1 MFIKP
6 APSANP
12 AFCIA
17 PSRFC
22 CSPINRP
29 LHSPHQPLRTCT
41 TSSYPRGSRVVLLV
55 NRTSRSLPSP
65 TLALYQKLALVHSEL
80 PFSRVSCL
88 FLCKTFYSFAR
99 PLKAAAAVS
108 NPASTSMA
116 SASQFYSFKPLD
128 KKGQPFDFSTLKGKV
143 VLIVNTASKCGFTP
157 QFDGL
162 EMLYKQLKKEYG
174 DAFEMIGF
182 PCNQFGGQDPGS
194 NDDIQTFCRIN
205 YGVTFPVLGK
215 VEVNGDGAD
224 PVWQWLKKEKPG
236 LLGLQRVK
244 WNFEKFLVSKDG
256 KVVGRWASTTKPE
269 ALKAPI
275 EAELKKP
282 DPKE

>member
-1 MFIKP
+1 
-6 APSANP
+6 
-12 AFCIA
+12 
-17 PSRFC
+17 
-22 CSPINRP
+22 
-29 LHSPHQPLRTCT
+29 
-41 TSSYPRGSRVVLLV
+41 
-55 NRTSRSLPSP
+55 
-65 TLALYQKLALVHSEL
+65 
-80 PFSRVSCL
+80 
-88 FLCKTFYSFAR
+88 
-99 PLKAAAAVS
+99 
-108 NPASTSMA
+108 MA

-162 EMLYKQLKKEYG
+162 ETLYKQLKKEYG